1 MHGQRTH
8 RPQPRAHSHTQT
20 LHVTALWAG
29 RWGHLGSALRH
40 GNLSTPKLPQYL
52 NLSRHVYGSACGI
65 SRAPHCLPDLKES
78 DHLSLAGYKV
88 HQVEPFGQRRVISWE
103 NLLRPL
109 EGWSLRNQLDGSSF
123 IASTTKTRL
132 TSLIFSWT
140 VQNALAA
147 NWRSANKS

>member
-8 RPQPRAHSHTQT
+8 RPQLRVHSHTQT
-20 LHVTALWAG
+20 LHVTALWAE
-29 RWGHLGSALRH
+29 RWGRLGSALRH

-65 SRAPHCLPDLKES
+65 SRGPHCLPDLKES

-88 HQVEPFGQRRVISWE
+88 HQVESFAQRRVISWE

-123 IASTTKTRL
+123 STNC
-132 TSLIFSWT
+132 SFSFFFHSGL
-140 VQNALAA
+140 Q
-147 NWRSANKS
+147 RST